1 MTQAV
6 AVPSVQLSRF
16 GWRDLGLW
24 AGAAALVLGAHVAV
38 AYAVQNLTM
47 VTEADGGP
55 PPAQVIEMAPMVV
68 MPAVEEQV
76 AALDAVTPD
85 QTEPTPTTEPTPE
98 EPVEKAEPVVEP
110 PEAVAPDETEPTQAE
125 PTQAETAEQVDQPPP
140 DEVVP
145 DVVEAVTPDVVI
157 PLPQPKPVEIVK
169 DKKPAEAK
177 AKKPV
182 EKPKPRLKK
191 EKAAP
196 PKTATVASADARPA
210 ARTAAPK
217 AAESTSRSGDS
228 SKWDSRLGAW
238 IKRHTR
244 YPSSAKARGVE
255 GRPYVAFTVDSS
267 GRVLS
272 ARLSRS
278 SGDAD
283 LDRAALAVLQGATV
297 PKPPPE
303 LGSRLSR
310 TAPFVFSLRN

>member
-55 PPAQVIEMAPMVV
+55 PPAQMIEMAPMVV

-110 PEAVAPDETEPTQAE
+110 PEAVAPDEAEPTPTE

-140 DEVVP
+140 DEVIP

-169 DKKPAEAK
+169 DKKPVEAK

-196 PKTATVASADARPA
+196 PKTATFASADARPA
-210 ARTAAPK
+210 AKTAAPK

-244 YPSSAKARGVE
+244 YPSSAKARRVE

-297 PKPPPE
+297 TKPPPE

>member
-1 MTQAV
+1 MTQAAALPLV
-6 AVPSVQLSRF
+6 ELSRF
-16 GWRDLGLW
+16 SRRDLGLW

-38 AYAVQNLTM
+38 AYAVQTFSM
-47 VTEADGGP
+47 VEEADGGP

-85 QTEPTPTTEPTPE
+85 QTEPTPASEKAQPVVDRPQVVPPDEIEPTR
-98 EPVEKAEPVVEP
+98 
-110 PEAVAPDETEPTQAE
+110 TEV
-125 PTQAETAEQVDQPPP
+125 AEQVDQPPP
-140 DEVVP
+140 DEVAPDIAEAVAP
-145 DVVEAVTPDVVI
+145 DVTI
-157 PLPQPKPVEIVK
+157 PLPQPKPVEAHK
-169 DKKPAEAK
+169 DKKPVEAK
-177 AKKPV
+177 AKTPV
-182 EKPKPRLKK
+182 DRPKPRPRK
-191 EKAAP
+191 ETAAP
-196 PKTATVASADARPA
+196 PNTASIASADARPA

-217 AAESTSRSGDS
+217 SAESASRSGDS

-255 GRPYVAFTVDSS
+255 GKPYVAFTVDSS

-272 ARLSRS
+272 ARLTRS

-297 PKPPPE
+297 PAPPPE
-303 LGSRLSR
+303 LGARQSR

>member
-24 AGAAALVLGAHVAV
+24 AGAAALVLGAHAAV
-38 AYAVQNLTM
+38 AYALQNFTM

-76 AALDAVTPD
+76 AALDAVPPD
-85 QTEPTPTTEPTPE
+85 QSEPTPE
-98 EPVEKAEPVVEP
+98 EPAEKAEPVVEQ
-110 PEAVAPDETEPTQAE
+110 PEAVPPDETE
-125 PTQAETAEQVDQPPP
+125 PTQAETAEQVDQLPP

-145 DVVEAVTPDVVI
+145 DIVEAVTPEVVI
-157 PLPQPKPVEIVK
+157 PLPQPKPVEVVK
-169 DKKPAEAK
+169 DKKPVEAK

-182 EKPKPRLKK
+182 DKPKPRPKK

-196 PKTATVASADARPA
+196 PKTVAAASADAKPA
-210 ARTAAPK
+210 ARAAAPK
-217 AAESTSRSGDS
+217 SAESTSRSGNS

-255 GRPYVAFTVDSS
+255 GKPYVAFTVDSS

-297 PKPPPE
+297 PAPPPE

>member
-1 MTQAV
+1 MMQA
-6 AVPSVQLSRF
+6 AALPSVQLSRF

-24 AGAAALVLGAHVAV
+24 AGAAALVLGGHVAV
-38 AYAVQNLTM
+38 AYAVQNFTT
-47 VTEADGGP
+47 VIEADGGP

-68 MPAVEEQV
+68 MLAVEEQI
-76 AALDAVTPD
+76 AALDAVMPD
-85 QTEPTPTTEPTPE
+85 QSEPTPTTEPTPE
-98 EPVEKAEPVVEP
+98 EPVEKAEPVAGG
-110 PEAVAPDETEPTQAE
+110 PEADPPDEAE
-125 PTQAETAEQVDQPPP
+125 PTQTEVAEPVDQPPP

-145 DVVEAVTPDVVI
+145 DVVEAVAPEVVI
-157 PLPQPKPVEIVK
+157 PLPQPKPVEVVK
-169 DKKPAEAK
+169 DKKPVEAK

-182 EKPKPRLKK
+182 HKPKPRPKK
-191 EKAAP
+191 ERVAP
-196 PKTATVASADARPA
+196 PKTVAAASADARPA

-217 AAESTSRSGDS
+217 SARSASRSGDS

-255 GRPYVAFTVDSS
+255 GRPYVAFTVDSY

-297 PKPPPE
+297 PAPPPE

>member
-1 MTQAV
+1 MMQAT
-6 AVPSVQLSRF
+6 ALPSVQLSRF

-38 AYAVQNLTM
+38 AYAVQNFTM
-47 VTEADGGP
+47 VTEADGGL

-68 MPAVEEQV
+68 MPAVEEQI

-85 QTEPTPTTEPTPE
+85 QTEPTPTPEPTHE
-98 EPVEKAEPVVEP
+98 EPVEKAEPVVEQP
-110 PEAVAPDETEPTQAE
+110 QAVPPDEAEFTRTEM
-125 PTQAETAEQVDQPPP
+125 AEQVDQPPP

-145 DVVEAVTPDVVI
+145 DIVEAVAPEVVI
-157 PLPQPKPVEIVK
+157 PLPQPKPVEVVK
-169 DKKPAEAK
+169 DKKPVEAK

-182 EKPKPRLKK
+182 EKPKPRPKK

-196 PKTATVASADARPA
+196 PKTVAAASADARPA
-210 ARTAAPK
+210 ARTAAP
-217 AAESTSRSGDS
+217 ESAQSASRSGDS

-244 YPSSAKARGVE
+244 YPRSAKARGVE

-283 LDRAALAVLQGATV
+283 LDRAALAVLQGASV
-297 PKPPPE
+297 PAPPPE

>member
-1 MTQAV
+1 MTPA
-6 AVPSVQLSRF
+6 AALPTAELSRF
-16 GWRDLGLW
+16 SWRDLGLW
-24 AGAAALVLGAHVAV
+24 AGAAALVLGGHVAV
-38 AYAVQNLTM
+38 AYAVQNFSM
-47 VTEADGGP
+47 VNEADGGQ

-68 MPAVEEQV
+68 MPAVQEQV
-76 AALDAVTPD
+76 AALDAVTSD
-85 QTEPTPTTEPTPE
+85 QTEPTPED
-98 EPVEKAEPVVEP
+98 PVEKAEPVVDH
-110 PEAVAPDETEPTQAE
+110 PEAVPPDETEPTRTEMAQ
-125 PTQAETAEQVDQPPP
+125 QVDQPPP

-145 DVVEAVTPDVVI
+145 DIVEAVAPDVVI
-157 PLPQPKPVEIVK
+157 PLPQSKPVEPPK
-169 DKKPAEAK
+169 DKKPVEAR

-182 EKPKPRLKK
+182 DKPKPRPKK

-196 PKTATVASADARPA
+196 PKTASVASADAKPA
-210 ARTAAPK
+210 VKTAAPK
-217 AAESTSRSGDS
+217 AAEPTSRSGDS

-255 GRPYVAFTVDSS
+255 GKPYVAFTVDSS

-272 ARLSRS
+272 ARLTRS

-297 PKPPPE
+297 PAPPPE
-303 LGSRLSR
+303 LGARQSR

>member
-1 MTQAV
+1 MTQAAALPLV
-6 AVPSVQLSRF
+6 ELSRF
-16 GWRDLGLW
+16 SRRDLGLW

-38 AYAVQNLTM
+38 AYAVQNFSM
-47 VTEADGGP
+47 VDEADGGP
-55 PPAQVIEMAPMVV
+55 PPAQVIEVAPMVV
-68 MPAVEEQV
+68 MPAVEEQM

-85 QTEPTPTTEPTPE
+85 QIEPTPAS
-98 EPVEKAEPVVEP
+98 EKAQPVVEQP
-110 PEAVAPDETEPTQAE
+110 HVVPPDETEPTR
-125 PTQAETAEQVDQPPP
+125 TDMAEQVDQPPP

-145 DVVEAVTPDVVI
+145 DIVEAVAPDVAI
-157 PLPQPKPVEIVK
+157 PLPQPKPVEAPK
-169 DKKPAEAK
+169 DKKPVEAK

-182 EKPKPRLKK
+182 EKPKPRPKK

-196 PKTATVASADARPA
+196 PNTASIAGADARPA

-217 AAESTSRSGDS
+217 SAESASRSGDS

-238 IKRHTR
+238 IKRQTR

-255 GRPYVAFTVDSS
+255 GKPYVAFTVDSS

-272 ARLSRS
+272 ARLTRS

-297 PKPPPE
+297 PAPPPE
-303 LGSRLSR
+303 LGARQSR

>member
-1 MTQAV
+1 MMQVTALPLV
-6 AVPSVQLSRF
+6 ELSRF
-16 GWRDLGLW
+16 SRRDLGLW
-24 AGAAALVLGAHVAV
+24 AGAAALVLGAHVSV
-38 AYAVQNLTM
+38 AYAVKTFSM
-47 VTEADGGP
+47 VDEADGGP
-55 PPAQVIEMAPMVV
+55 PPAQMIEMAPMVV

-85 QTEPTPTTEPTPE
+85 QTEPTPEL
-98 EPVEKAEPVVEP
+98 VEKAQPVVEQRQVVP
-110 PEAVAPDETEPTQAE
+110 PDETEPTQTE
-125 PTQAETAEQVDQPPP
+125 VAEQVDQPPS

-145 DVVEAVTPDVVI
+145 DIVEAVAPDVAI
-157 PLPQPKPVEIVK
+157 PLPQPKPVEAPK
-169 DKKPAEAK
+169 DKKPVEAK

-182 EKPKPRLKK
+182 EKPKPRPKK

-196 PKTATVASADARPA
+196 PNTASIASADARPA

-217 AAESTSRSGDS
+217 SAESASRSGDS

-255 GRPYVAFTVDSS
+255 GKPYVAFTVDSS

-272 ARLSRS
+272 ARLTRS

-297 PKPPPE
+297 PAPPSE
-303 LGSRLSR
+303 LGAPQSR

>member
-1 MTQAV
+1 MTQA
-6 AVPSVQLSRF
+6 AALPSVELSRLN
-16 GWRDLGLW
+16 WRDLGLW
-24 AGAAALVLGAHVAV
+24 AGAAVLVLGAHVAV
-38 AYAVQNLTM
+38 AYAVQNFTM
-47 VTEADGGP
+47 ANEEDGGP

-98 EPVEKAEPVVEP
+98 ELEKVEPVVEQP
-110 PEAVAPDETEPTQAE
+110 QAVPPDEAE
-125 PTQAETAEQVDQPPP
+125 PTQAEMAEQVDQPPP

-145 DVVEAVTPDVVI
+145 DIVEAVTPEVVI
-157 PLPQPKPVEIVK
+157 PLPQPKPVEVVK
-169 DKKPAEAK
+169 DKKPVEAK

-182 EKPKPRLKK
+182 DKPKPRPKK

-196 PKTATVASADARPA
+196 PKTATVASADAKPA

-217 AAESTSRSGDS
+217 SAQSTSRSGDA

-244 YPSSAKARGVE
+244 YPSSAKARRAE
-255 GRPYVAFTVDSS
+255 GKPYVAFTVDSS

-297 PKPPPE
+297 PAPPPE
-303 LGSRLSR
+303 LGLRQSR

>member
-1 MTQAV
+1 MMRAAALPT
-6 AVPSVQLSRF
+6 VQLSRF

-24 AGAAALVLGAHVAV
+24 VGAAALVLGAHVAV
-38 AYAVQNLTM
+38 AYAVQNFTM
-47 VTEADGGP
+47 ENEADGGP

-68 MPAVEEQV
+68 MPTVEEQI

-85 QTEPTPTTEPTPE
+85 QTEPTPTPE
-98 EPVEKAEPVVEP
+98 ESVEKAEPVVEQP
-110 PEAVAPDETEPTQAE
+110 QAVAPDEAELTQTEM
-125 PTQAETAEQVDQPPP
+125 AEQVDQPPA
-140 DEVVP
+140 DEIVP
-145 DVVEAVTPDVVI
+145 DIVEAVAPEVVI
-157 PLPQPKPVEIVK
+157 PLPQPKPGEVVK
-169 DKKPAEAK
+169 DEKPVGAK

-182 EKPKPRLKK
+182 EKPRPRPKK

-196 PKTATVASADARPA
+196 PKAATVASADAKPA

-217 AAESTSRSGDS
+217 SAESTSRSGDS

-244 YPSSAKARGVE
+244 YPGSAKARGVE
-255 GRPYVAFTVDSS
+255 GKPYVAFTVDSS

-297 PKPPPE
+297 PAPPPE
-303 LGSRLSR
+303 LGSRQSR

>member
-1 MTQAV
+1 MTQAA

-38 AYAVQNLTM
+38 AYAVQNFTM

-55 PPAQVIEMAPMVV
+55 PPAQVVEMAPMVV

-76 AALDAVTPD
+76 AALDAVAPD
-85 QTEPTPTTEPTPE
+85 PSEPTPE
-98 EPVEKAEPVVEP
+98 EPAEKAEPVVEQ
-110 PEAVAPDETEPTQAE
+110 PEAAPPDETEPTQTE
-125 PTQAETAEQVDQPPP
+125 KAEQVDRPPP

-145 DVVEAVTPDVVI
+145 DIVEAVAPEVVI
-157 PLPQPKPVEIVK
+157 PLPQPKPAEVVK
-169 DKKPAEAK
+169 DKKPVEAK
-177 AKKPV
+177 AKKPAD
-182 EKPKPRLKK
+182 KPKPRPKK

-196 PKTATVASADARPA
+196 PKTVTAASADAKPA

-217 AAESTSRSGDS
+217 SAQSASRSGNS

-255 GRPYVAFTVDSS
+255 GKPYVAFTVDSS
-267 GRVLS
+267 GQVLS

-297 PKPPPE
+297 PAPPPE

>member
-6 AVPSVQLSRF
+6 AVPSVQMSRF

-68 MPAVEEQV
+68 MPAVQEQV

-85 QTEPTPTTEPTPE
+85 QTEPTPTIEPTPE
-98 EPVEKAEPVVEP
+98 EPVEKAKPVVEP
-110 PEAVAPDETEPTQAE
+110 PEAVAPDEAE
-125 PTQAETAEQVDQPPP
+125 PNRTETAEQADQPPP
-140 DEVVP
+140 DEVIP

-169 DKKPAEAK
+169 DKKPVEAK

-191 EKAAP
+191 EKA
-196 PKTATVASADARPA
+196 
-210 ARTAAPK
+210 
-217 AAESTSRSGDS
+217 
-228 SKWDSRLGAW
+228 
-238 IKRHTR
+238 
-244 YPSSAKARGVE
+244 
-255 GRPYVAFTVDSS
+255 
-267 GRVLS
+267 
-272 ARLSRS
+272 
-278 SGDAD
+278 
-283 LDRAALAVLQGATV
+283 
-297 PKPPPE
+297 
-303 LGSRLSR
+303 
-310 TAPFVFSLRN
+310 

>member
-1 MTQAV
+1 MTQV
-6 AVPSVQLSRF
+6 AALPLVELSRF
-16 GWRDLGLW
+16 SRRDLGLW

-38 AYAVQNLTM
+38 AYAVQNFSM
-47 VTEADGGP
+47 VDEADGGP

-76 AALDAVTPD
+76 AALDEVTSD
-85 QTEPTPTTEPTPE
+85 QTEPTPVD
-98 EPVEKAEPVVEP
+98 PVEKAQPVVEQLQVVP
-110 PEAVAPDETEPTQAE
+110 PDETEPTRTE
-125 PTQAETAEQVDQPPP
+125 LAEQVDQPPP

-145 DVVEAVTPDVVI
+145 DIVEAVAPDVVI
-157 PLPQPKPVEIVK
+157 PLPQPKPAEAPK
-169 DKKPAEAK
+169 DKKPVEAK
-177 AKKPV
+177 AKRPV
-182 EKPKPRLKK
+182 EKPKSRPKK
-191 EKAAP
+191 EKAAARN
-196 PKTATVASADARPA
+196 TASIASADARPA

-217 AAESTSRSGDS
+217 SAESASRSGDS

-255 GRPYVAFTVDSS
+255 GKPYVAFTVDSS

-272 ARLSRS
+272 TRLTRS

-297 PKPPPE
+297 PAPPPE
-303 LGSRLSR
+303 LGARQSR

>member
-1 MTQAV
+1 MTQA
-6 AVPSVQLSRF
+6 AALPSVQLSRF

-38 AYAVQNLTM
+38 AYAVQNFTM

-68 MPAVEEQV
+68 MPAVEEQI
-76 AALDAVTPD
+76 AALDAVKPD
-85 QTEPTPTTEPTPE
+85 QAEPTPE
-98 EPVEKAEPVVEP
+98 EPVEEAEEQ
-110 PEAVAPDETEPTQAE
+110 PEAVPPDETEPTQTE
-125 PTQAETAEQVDQPPP
+125 MAEQVDQPPP

-145 DVVEAVTPDVVI
+145 DIVEAVGPEVVI
-157 PLPQPKPVEIVK
+157 PLPQPKPVEVIK

-182 EKPKPRLKK
+182 ERPKPRPKK

-196 PKTATVASADARPA
+196 PRTATVASADAKPA

-217 AAESTSRSGDS
+217 SAQSTSRSGDS

-244 YPSSAKARGVE
+244 YPRSAKARRVE
-255 GRPYVAFTVDSS
+255 GKPYVAFTVDSS

-297 PKPPPE
+297 PAPPPE
-303 LGSRLSR
+303 LGSRQSR